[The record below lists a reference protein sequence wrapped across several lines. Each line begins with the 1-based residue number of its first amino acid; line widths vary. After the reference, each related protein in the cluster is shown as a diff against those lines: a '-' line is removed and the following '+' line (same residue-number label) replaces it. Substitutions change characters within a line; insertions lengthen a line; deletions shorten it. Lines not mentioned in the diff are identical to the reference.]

1 MCSTCE
7 FQSGSGR
14 WARLI
19 HLSSQTASH
28 LESTELNRRGHGAVL
43 MQAATF
49 TQPFEISTL
58 VTKLSDSEVAVY
70 LSGACCTYVEHPRV
84 GHAGLPDAN

>member
-43 MQAATF
+43 MQAA
-49 TQPFEISTL
+49 ISTL